1 LNGVIGFGELLKS
14 TNLDGLQDQYVRHLN
29 DSALTLMELI
39 NQILDFS
46 KIEAGKMKLVKE
58 KVDLLKLL
66 ENAVALVRQSAIQ
79 KKISLEFEFD
89 KTLLLDIE
97 ADPVRLRQVVVNLLS
112 NAVKFTDEGKVLLRV
127 VKTGELDGNVTLKIE
142 IADTGIGI
150 AEDQKQFLFTAF
162 GQADA
167 STTKK
172 YGGSGLGLVISNNL
186 LEMMGS
192 TITLESELGKGSVFS
207 FELQCKELGK
217 RFVTEFSSEGSH
229 RLVDVLTHNPSF
241 ADQERETEVKGNDE
255 VVKRS
260 IEVQPD
266 KQTILI
272 VEDNELNLILLKAL
286 VQQLI
291 PEALIIEARRGE
303 EAMDMVAKHSPSLI
317 LMDIQMAGMDGR
329 ETTEQLRKVY
339 QITTPIVACTA
350 HAITG
355 EKEKC
360 LAAGMDD
367 FIPKPLA
374 KDSVKLILDKYLA

>member
-1 LNGVIGFGELLKS
+1 
-14 TNLDGLQDQYVRHLN
+14 
-29 DSALTLMELI
+29 MELI

-46 KIEAGKMKLVKE
+46 KIEVGKMKLVKE
-58 KVDLLKLL
+58 RVDLLKLL
-66 ENAVALVRQSAIQ
+66 ENALALVRQSAIQ
-79 KKISLEFEFD
+79 KNISLEFEFD

-112 NAVKFTDEGKVLLRV
+112 NAVKFTHEGKVLLRV

-150 AEDQKQFLFTAF
+150 SEDQKQFLFTAF

-217 RFVTEFSSEGSH
+217 HFVTDFPSEGSH
-229 RLVDVLTHNPSF
+229 RLVDVLTRNPIF

-255 VVKRS
+255 VVKGS
-260 IEVQPD
+260 VEMQPD
-266 KQTILI
+266 KHTILI

-291 PEALIIEARRGE
+291 PEVLIIEARSGE
-303 EAMDMVAKHSPSLI
+303 EALDMVAKHSPSLI

-339 QITTPIVACTA
+339 RITTPIVACTA